1 MSKIS
6 FRTLPSAGFYNNIN
20 ELDKMKLPSFVKLP
34 GHKKFTIIPRYYDPI
49 KEEIMERTEEIKKKM
64 SQEENLGTSDHK
76 IIFKRRSSRGPN
88 TLVLQIVI
96 ALGLSFG
103 IMGWLYFGNL
113 ILNLIWLIIP
123 PYLIFKFK
131 KKGTKR

>member
-1 MSKIS
+1 
-6 FRTLPSAGFYNNIN
+6 
-20 ELDKMKLPSFVKLP
+20 
-34 GHKKFTIIPRYYDPI
+34 
-49 KEEIMERTEEIKKKM
+49 MERTEDHKKKM
-64 SQEENLGTSDHK
+64 AQDENLGTSDHK